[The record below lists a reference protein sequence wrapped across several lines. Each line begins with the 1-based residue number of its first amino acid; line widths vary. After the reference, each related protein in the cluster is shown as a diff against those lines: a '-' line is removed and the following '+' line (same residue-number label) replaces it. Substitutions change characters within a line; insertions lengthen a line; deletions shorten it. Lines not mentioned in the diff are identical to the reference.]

1 MVLGVLCVSI
11 VLVGCSDSGGEKG
24 ASGSSSNLSGLNLE
38 AEVDPETAV
47 VTLPADYVALGEQVD
62 SSTLSS
68 AYLAAIAE
76 CSRMDLGVPWTAEM
90 PDPYMPTRHM
100 WTRYGPWT
108 KPVAE
113 KFAFVLPMGDGGLIV
128 NGFVEEPEGH
138 EWVPD
143 PNEALTEA
151 QREEIFAACIPTP
164 EVQKFNEE
172 NLWTKT
178 PGYQALDDEYDVV
191 NRDPRM
197 QDLFSELRVC
207 YAEQGM
213 EMDEESPGYIH
224 PRIDRID
231 EEQISLALK
240 TVECKDQVNF
250 TRRAAD
256 ITAERQ
262 IPIIEEYAD
271 ELLAGREKWDDTVA
285 EAESYIAAHPE
296 LFEPPK

>member
-1 MVLGVLCVSI
+1 MDENSR
-11 VLVGCSDSGGEKG
+11 
-24 ASGSSSNLSGLNLE
+24 
-38 AEVDPETAV
+38 
-47 VTLPADYVALGEQVD
+47 
-62 SSTLSS
+62 LSS
-68 AYLAAIAE
+68 I
-76 CSRMDLGVPWTAEM
+76 G
-90 PDPYMPTRHM
+90 
-100 WTRYGPWT
+100 
-108 KPVAE
+108 
-113 KFAFVLPMGDGGLIV
+113 
-128 NGFVEEPEGH
+128 
-138 EWVPD
+138 
-143 PNEALTEA
+143 
-151 QREEIFAACIPTP
+151 
-164 EVQKFNEE
+164 
-172 NLWTKT
+172 
-178 PGYQALDDEYDVV
+178 DEYDVV

-285 EAESYIAAHPE
+285 EAEEYIAAHPE